1 MASLTTYPGG
11 PATNEVDPIS
21 RIEGHL
27 GVAVKVVGG
36 KITSAWT
43 HGNLWRGFENL
54 VIGREPND
62 PITYMQRICGV

>member
-1 MASLTTYPGG
+1 MAYPGTI
-11 PATNEVDPIS
+11 TNEVDPIS

-27 GVAVKVVGG
+27 GVAVNVADG
-36 KITSAWT
+36 KIQDAYV
-43 HGNLWRGFENL
+43 HGNLFRGFENI